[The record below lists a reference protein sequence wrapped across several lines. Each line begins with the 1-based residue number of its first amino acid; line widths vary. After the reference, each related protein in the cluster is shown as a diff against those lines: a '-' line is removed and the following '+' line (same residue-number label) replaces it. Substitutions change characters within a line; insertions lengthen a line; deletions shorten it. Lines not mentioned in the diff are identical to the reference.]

1 MRLLSSQG
9 WADHLLTRLFYKCI
23 WKVLHKLFMLDC
35 DVESTPGNQKHRRMS
50 YDCVWWVEHSKWRQQ
65 AAQMDFMLVRGHRA
79 LEAWVASLCIS
90 VGPVTGSYL
99 SVGWEDP
106 QQTVV
111 LLCSSQICKSQY
123 TSLWQCVAR
132 FLSAS
137 VEQSRCKAWFNKKLW
152 YSSLCSPLHT
162 VVKKHPELRFKKK

>member
-111 LLCSSQICKSQY
+111 LLCSGQICKSQY

-137 VEQSRCKAWFNKKLW
+137 VEQSRCKAYLIRN
-152 YSSLCSPLHT
+152 YSIPVYVLLYI
-162 VVKKHPELRFKKK
+162 L